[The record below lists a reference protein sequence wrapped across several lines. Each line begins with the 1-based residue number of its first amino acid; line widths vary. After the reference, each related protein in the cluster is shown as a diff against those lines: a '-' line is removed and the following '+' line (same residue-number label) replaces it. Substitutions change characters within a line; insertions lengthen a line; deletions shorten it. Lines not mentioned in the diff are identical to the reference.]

1 MLRPL
6 TSDDAEAICAIY
18 NYYVENTAVTF
29 EEQAVSIQEME
40 RRIRGITAK
49 YPALVC
55 EEEAEIS
62 GYAYVN
68 KYKERSS
75 YRYTA
80 ELSIYLKKGREGK
93 GLGSRLLGGLFEEL
107 KKTEIHALVSGITLP
122 NERSV
127 ALHEKFGFTKAAHF
141 KEVGFKMDCWRDVGY
156 WELILK
162 N

>member
-55 EEEAEIS
+55 EEGAEIS

-93 GLGSRLLGGLFEEL
+93 GLGSRLMGWLFEEL

-162 N
+162 I

>member
-6 TSDDAEAICAIY
+6 IPGDAAAIRAIY
-18 NYYVENTAVTF
+18 NYYIENTVISF
-29 EEQAVSIQEME
+29 EEQPLSLQGME
-40 RRIRGITAK
+40 RRIRNITAK

-55 EEEAEIS
+55 EEAAEIL

-68 KYKERSS
+68 TYKERAS

-93 GLGSRLLGGLFEEL
+93 GLGSKLLSGLFEEL
-107 KKTEIHALVSGITLP
+107 KTTDIHVLVSGITLP

-127 ALHEKFGFTKAAHF
+127 AIHEKFGFTKTAHF
-141 KEVGFKMDCWRDVGY
+141 HEVGFKMGRWRDVGY

-162 N
+162 K